1 MLGGGKDKSKRSSR
15 DWKRFRSAKT
25 DRGSLDQGS
34 LETKTDFSG
43 ILGGPMKRISAL
55 WNSFFDFIESPRFDR
70 VLDLLF
76 VFLAVTVGSMLIFL
90 GL

>member
-1 MLGGGKDKSKRSSR
+1 
-15 DWKRFRSAKT
+15 
-25 DRGSLDQGS
+25 
-34 LETKTDFSG
+34 
-43 ILGGPMKRISAL
+43 MKRISAL

-70 VLDLLF
+70 ALDLLF

>member
-1 MLGGGKDKSKRSSR
+1 
-15 DWKRFRSAKT
+15 
-25 DRGSLDQGS
+25 
-34 LETKTDFSG
+34 
-43 ILGGPMKRISAL
+43 MKIFNR
-55 WNSFFDFIESPRFDR
+55 FFDFIESPRFDR

>member
-1 MLGGGKDKSKRSSR
+1 
-15 DWKRFRSAKT
+15 
-25 DRGSLDQGS
+25 
-34 LETKTDFSG
+34 
-43 ILGGPMKRISAL
+43 MKRISAL
-55 WNSFFDFIESPRFDR
+55 FDTFFSFIESPRFDR